1 MQRELSARSGLR
13 RPVQIV
19 VVATIGSE
27 MNPTLLTGMETLPLV
42 LDSSAANVQRDW
54 MSALRD
60 VVVLDESGGRRFV
73 FNLTANNLSEVANY
87 DALQAELLRWANR

>member
-13 RPVQIV
+13 RPVQIM

-42 LDSSAANVQRDW
+42 LDSTAANVQRDW

-60 VVVLDESGGRRFV
+60 VVVLDESGARRFV
-73 FNLTANNLSEVANY
+73 FNLTTNNLGEVANY